1 MARPS
6 PRHYA
11 DERGLLL
18 PLVCVQSSEVT
29 EAATSQKTVRTEAG
43 LCNAGFPGSLS
54 DEVQVFFNLWL
65 IN

>member
-1 MARPS
+1 MARRS
-6 PRHYA
+6 PRHYV

-18 PLVCVQSSEVT
+18 PLVCVQSSEVS
-29 EAATSQKTVRTEAG
+29 EAATSQKTVGTEAG
-43 LCNAGFPGSLS
+43 PRSAVIGRSLS